1 MYKKIVFW
9 ATLVIILIINLYSL
23 KLILNSGYYF
33 DDTLNSQVQAYLDYS
48 GSKLSQF
55 NHKIISE
62 WLQFGRIIPGAMYGY
77 LPWLFLPLIKYKII
91 IVSFHIII
99 MLIFS
104 LFLYM
109 LTKSSPFSL
118 LYLLTIPIFFQFR
131 ESPDA
136 ATSFAIL
143 LPLITV
149 KLSIS
154 LLFLQKYLN
163 EKKEFFLLVSLLFYL
178 LMLLMFYEIAY
189 LFFPL
194 IIYLVY
200 LKIKSF
206 KKSVKI
212 FLPYVILSLFFII
225 LYFFISLKAPNHY
238 SGSTINFDMRLIIP
252 AFLKQI
258 SASLPLSY
266 YLFNPKI
273 GQFPFINKLDYFVS
287 IAYFVLSFI
296 FLFKVK
302 IKKPLP
308 LIIIGLFIV
317 FIPALPI
324 SLSLRYQR
332 EVAWG
337 IGYLPVYIQYFG
349 NCLFLLGLIVFFI
362 NRVKNKVLKI
372 FIISLFSLSLAVSVF
387 INLQINK
394 IVIEHLNSAFK
405 YPRDIIEKALENGL
419 LENVKEGSTILSLNN
434 SFWDADAFYYSLTGK
449 KRSILSTDKYF
460 ESENKKNNIIVKK
473 DNNNLYILKYQA
485 INKDLG
491 FAILGKIK
499 EIYYKPSINI
509 NVANVESTK
518 IFIYK
523 NSVYNYIKFI
533 SYPSEYPLRK
543 NNLEEKLV
551 KLHDLKIIKKN
562 DIYELYD
569 LSLENQLIDF
579 TSIKLVN
586 SNNKAELSLTTK
598 NSYTDLPVEGCA
610 VFWEGDFSGPEQ
622 YESFS
627 WHWSGKKGLLKI
639 INLDDYGKNILIN
652 MSINTGHLED
662 SNLTV
667 KNGNYVLD
675 SIKVNVNGIQYSKYI
690 YLLPGVNYIYFES
703 DAQKAYTAPTDPRDL
718 RFKITNFI
726 AEEIK

>member
-1 MYKKIVFW
+1 M
-9 ATLVIILIINLYSL
+9 LLLDLYSL
-23 KLILNSGYYF
+23 KPILNSGYYF

-48 GSKLSQF
+48 GSELSQF
-55 NHKIISE
+55 NHKIISN
-62 WLQFGRIIPGAMYGY
+62 WLQFGRIIPGAMYEY

-104 LFLYM
+104 LFLYL
-109 LTKSSPFSL
+109 LTKSSPLSL

-143 LPLITV
+143 LPLITI

-163 EKKEFFLLVSLLFYL
+163 ENKKVFFIFSLIFYL
-178 LMLLMFYEIAY
+178 LMLLMFYEIGY
-189 LFFPL
+189 IFFPL
-194 IIYLVY
+194 IFYLTY
-200 LKIKSF
+200 LKT
-206 KKSVKI
+206 KSVKKSLKI
-212 FLPYVILSLFFII
+212 SLPYFVLSLFFIV
-225 LYFFISLKAPNHY
+225 LYFYVSLRAPNHY
-238 SGSTINFDMRLIIP
+238 SGSTINSDLRLIIP

-266 YLFNPKI
+266 YLFNLKI

-287 IAYFVLSFI
+287 VVYFVLSFI

-302 IKKPLP
+302 IKKTFPLM
-308 LIIIGLFIV
+308 IIGLLMAL
-317 FIPALPI
+317 IPALPI
-324 SLSLRYQR
+324 AFSLRYQR

-337 IGYLPVYIQYFG
+337 IGHLPVYIQYFG
-349 NCLFLLGLIVFFI
+349 SCLFLLGLIIFFI
-362 NRVKNKVLKI
+362 NKIKNKILKI
-372 FIISLFSLSLAVSVF
+372 FIISLFSLFLGISVF
-387 INLQINK
+387 INLQNNK
-394 IVIEHLNSAFK
+394 IVIEHLNASFK
-405 YPRDIIEKALENGL
+405 YPRDLIEKALENGL
-419 LENVKEGSTILSLNN
+419 LTNVKEGSTVLSLN
-434 SFWDADAFYYSLTGK
+434 SGFWDTNEYYYSLTGK
-449 KRSILSTDKYF
+449 KRSILTLDKYF
-460 ESENKKNNIIVKK
+460 ENENKNNIIVKK

-499 EIYYKPSINI
+499 EIYYQSSLNI
-509 NVANVESTK
+509 NVANVENAK
-518 IFIYK
+518 IFVYK
-523 NSVYNYIKFI
+523 NKVYDYIKFI
-533 SYPSEYPLRK
+533 SYPSEYSLRK
-543 NNLEEKLV
+543 NNAEEKLV
-551 KLHDLKIIKKN
+551 KLQDLKIIKKEG
-562 DIYELYD
+562 IYELYN

-579 TSIKLVN
+579 ASIKLVN

-598 NSYTDLPVEGCA
+598 NMYTDLPVEGYA
-610 VFWEGDFSGPEQ
+610 VLWEGDFSGLEQ
-622 YESFS
+622 YEDYT

-639 INLDDYGKNILIN
+639 VNLDDYSKNIFIN
-652 MSINTGHLED
+652 MDINTGYEEY
-662 SNLTV
+662 SNLTI
-667 KNGNYVLD
+667 KNSNDVLD
-675 SIKVNVNGIQYSKYI
+675 SIKVNVDGIQYSKYI

-703 DAQKAYTAPTDPRDL
+703 DAEKAHAAPTDSRDL